1 MQQAM
6 WESDRKRRRHSQWWV
21 PIVAGLVIALA
32 QVTLVYNAWDDCG
45 VDSAAGLTSY
55 SLYALGVPALTFL
68 NAVLVALPTEVYYNR
83 TGTRAT
89 AFFLTVVSVAILVA
103 AVTLILGHFVA
114 TPSEPVGTLCVDNV
128 PTWWPDWMPT

>member
-1 MQQAM
+1 M

-21 PIVAGLVIALA
+21 PVLAGLFIALA

-45 VDSAAGLTSY
+45 VDTAAGLTTS

-83 TGTRAT
+83 SGNRAMLM
-89 AFFLTVVSVAILVA
+89 FLTVASVAILVA
-103 AVTLILGHFVA
+103 ATTVILGHYVA
-114 TPSEPVGTLCVDNV
+114 TPAEPVGTACVDNV
-128 PTWWPDWMPT
+128 PTWWPEWMPT

>member
-1 MQQAM
+1 M

-21 PIVAGLVIALA
+21 PVVVGLVIALA
-32 QVTLVYNAWDDCG
+32 QVTFVYSAWDDCG
-45 VDSAAGLTSY
+45 VDSAAGLTTY

-68 NAVLVALPTEVYYNR
+68 NVVLVALPAEVYHNR
-83 TGTRAT
+83 AGSRA
-89 AFFLTVVSVAILVA
+89 AAMLLTVVSVAILVV

-128 PTWWPDWMPT
+128 PTWWPEWMPT